1 MLCELAASPPRPC
14 HGDISKYRNTAD
26 SDGTLRRRSTR
37 HLAFSAL
44 RSLLPI
50 PQVSAWRSTLHKPA
64 SFSRTSRS
72 ITDSPPAK
80 FSSISDVIIWLSVQP

>member
-1 MLCELAASPPRPC
+1 MLCELAASPPRPSWN
-14 HGDISKYRNTAD
+14 ISKYRNTAD

-64 SFSRTSRS
+64 SFSRTSMS